1 MRRHTIFGSLV
12 LLLSFDNGALA
23 FNQTTAASDIPQ
35 YSVGPLTDHSVA
47 VPGPNDVLRLRRG
60 QRYNTLD
67 SSGPELG
74 EQSDDGEVGLS
85 SPHSYLDPF
94 PFGLSDNVVVGQ
106 VTTGQAYLSDDKRDI
121 YSEFNVS
128 VQEARTISSAE
139 RHIQSGDSVV
149 VQRYGGAIRLPSG
162 KVLFRALQDF
172 SMPLVGKRY
181 LLFLKYD
188 PSTEDFHIVTG
199 YQLDGQHTYNLDIH
213 SRSDQIYTKLIHP
226 LRDQGQNEQQL
237 LDRVKAIAPPNWEK

>member
-12 LLLSFDNGALA
+12 LLLSCDNGALTFA
-23 FNQTTAASDIPQ
+23 QTTAGSDPPQ
-35 YSVGPLTDHSVA
+35 YSVGPLTAYSVA
-47 VPGPNDVLRLRRG
+47 VPGTNDVLRLRRG
-60 QRYNTLD
+60 QRYNAPDASL
-67 SSGPELG
+67 PELG
-74 EQSDDGEVGLS
+74 EQSDDGLVGVDS
-85 SPHSYLDPF
+85 GHYYRDPF
-94 PFGLSDNVVVGQ
+94 PFSLSDTVIVGQ

-149 VQRYGGAIRLPSG
+149 VERYGGAIRLPSG
-162 KVLFRALQDF
+162 KILFRALRDF

-199 YQLDGQHTYNLDIH
+199 YQLDGEHTYQLDVY
-213 SRSDQIYTKLIHP
+213 SYSDRNNDKLIHP
-226 LRDQGQNEQQL
+226 LREQGQTEGQVR
-237 LDRVKAIAPPNWEK
+237 DRVKAIAPPNWEK